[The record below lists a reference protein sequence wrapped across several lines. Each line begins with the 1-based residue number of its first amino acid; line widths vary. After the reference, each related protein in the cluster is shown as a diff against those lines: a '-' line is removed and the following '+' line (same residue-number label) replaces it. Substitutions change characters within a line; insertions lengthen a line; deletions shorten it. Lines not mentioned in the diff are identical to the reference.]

1 MSCNFHVK
9 NCLNCLKYNGC
20 LLQVIYANTLSIT
33 EILLDISKN
42 QKVLSNDIEQL
53 KLNNDVSMT
62 DSLDLSLELD
72 NISSNIDKIKN
83 LLSTKDENNDET
95 IIDITQIKNSLSLI
109 DLKIDDL
116 VQKYNDYEYVSD
128 ERINNV

>member
-1 MSCNFHVK
+1 M
-9 NCLNCLKYNGC
+9 
-20 LLQVIYANTLSIT
+20 
-33 EILLDISKN
+33 
-42 QKVLSNDIEQL
+42 
-53 KLNNDVSMT
+53 NNDVSMT

-128 ERINNV
+128 ERIDNV